1 MIESLLAGLES
12 SSPAVM
18 LRNSLWIYP
27 VVNAGHILGIAL
39 LVGGVLPLDLRLLGL
54 WPKVPLLPLYR
65 VLGATVAVGVVLA
78 LVCGFLLFSTRATA
92 YFGSAVFMSKMI
104 LVAAGLVNGLL
115 MRLTVS
121 PQYPPPWFAE
131 NRIPP
136 RVRLSA
142 LVSLLIWPTALVL
155 GRLIAY
161 VH

>member
-27 VVNAGHILGIAL
+27 AVNAGHILGIAL

-54 WPKVPLLPLYR
+54 WPSVPLLSLYR
-65 VLGATVAVGVVLA
+65 VLGATVAVGAVLA

-92 YFGSAVFMSKMI
+92 YAGSAVFMGKMI
-104 LVAAGLVNGLL
+104 LVAAGLLNGLL
-115 MRLTVS
+115 IQLTVS
-121 PQYPPPWFAE
+121 PHHPPPWVAE
-131 NRIPP
+131 KKIPP

-142 LVSLLIWPTALVL
+142 LISLLIWPIALVL